1 LASAVSLEQLIYK
14 PKSLRDR
21 LVELGVIMGK
31 LEETIVSTLKT
42 TGDQLT
48 LAELSERLGE
58 SEKKVF
64 KALRKLFQK
73 GQVESENRRYRLSS
87 Q

>member
-1 LASAVSLEQLIYK
+1 VSLEQLIYK

>member
-1 LASAVSLEQLIYK
+1 MIYK
-14 PKSLRDR
+14 PKSARDR
-21 LVELGVIMGK
+21 LIESGVIMGK
-31 LEETIVSTLKT
+31 LEKDVISALKT

-48 LAELSERLGE
+48 LAELAERLGE

-64 KALRKLFQK
+64 KALRKLYEK
-73 GQVESENRRYRLSS
+73 DLVECENRRYRLTG

>member
-1 LASAVSLEQLIYK
+1 MSLEQLIYK

>member
-1 LASAVSLEQLIYK
+1 MASAVSLEQLIYK